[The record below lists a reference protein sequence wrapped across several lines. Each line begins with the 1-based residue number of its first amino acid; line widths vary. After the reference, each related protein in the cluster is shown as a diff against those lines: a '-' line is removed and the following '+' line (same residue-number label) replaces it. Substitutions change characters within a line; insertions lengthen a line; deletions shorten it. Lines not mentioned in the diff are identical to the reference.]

1 MDNVGFFKELFKE
14 RITLEIIAG
23 GLVLTDKPLP
33 DVRQA
38 VLMPEKDGKVIISI
52 PFADKKEWFIKEV
65 EWEESHARNAGSAVG
80 GAVVGGLVFGV
91 VGAAAGAAAGGRR
104 KDTSKAYLTIADAE
118 GNKHDIHIFCDMQLY
133 RKLSS
138 LIK

>member
-1 MDNVGFFKELFKE
+1 MGFFKELFKE

-65 EWEESHARNAGSAVG
+65 DWQESHARNAGTAVG
-80 GAVVGGLVFGV
+80 GAIVGGLVFGV
-91 VGAAAGAAAGGRR
+91 VGAAVGGAAGGRR
-104 KDTSKAYLTIADAE
+104 KDKSKAYLTIQDTE
-118 GNKHDIHIFCDMQLY
+118 GNEHELLIQCDMNLY
-133 RKLSS
+133 SRLVRLKV
-138 LIK
+138 